1 MKKFPFIKQ
10 QDSMECGAT
19 CLRMICQFYGKV
31 YSAAKAQDLCKAT
44 NRGVSMLS
52 LSEAAEYWGFRTVCA
67 KLSLDK
73 LVSKHPLPCILHWN
87 QEHFV
92 VLYDIKRKRN
102 GKLFFYIADPTK
114 ELIVLDEESFCES
127 WISTSSQGE
136 EKGIA
141 LFLFPTTD
149 FYEKEDEKGK
159 GKQIHKFL
167 WEYVKPYKKYFFHI
181 LLGLLVG
188 SILQMIFPFLTQ
200 LIVDKGIKER
210 NIDFIYL
217 VLLAQL
223 MLTVSR
229 ASVDFVRRWI
239 LLHISVRINIS
250 LLSDFL
256 IKLMRLPMRFFD
268 AKQIGD
274 LLQRIDDHGRV
285 ERFLTAQTLNILFS
299 VFSFVVFAFI
309 LLYYNAVIFFIFLLG
324 SLFYLLWSIFFLH
337 KRRIIDYAMFEYRAK
352 NQSKTLQLLSSIQE
366 IKLQNCER
374 RRRWEWED
382 IQASLFQYRI
392 KSTKLQQT
400 QEAGSIFINEVK
412 NIIIT
417 IVAATSVI
425 NGDLSLGMMLSIQYI
440 IGQLNYPIEQV
451 AQSLYEWQDVQISL
465 ERMKEIR
472 EREDEDKNRK
482 IAPDFSAEIKSDIEI
497 NHLTFQYDGVRSPK
511 VLDDICLTIPEGK
524 ITAVVGASG
533 SGKSTLIKMLL
544 GYYEPVEGTIKIGDY
559 DISLINLKSWR
570 NQCGVVMQDGYIFS
584 ETIARNIAV
593 DDCEINKESL
603 LKASHIANIEEF
615 VERLP
620 LKYNTKI
627 GQDGQ
632 GISQGQKQR
641 ILIARAVY
649 KEPKFIFLDE
659 ATNSLDANNE
669 QVIVNNLESFYKG
682 KTVVIIAHRLSTV
695 KSADQIVVLE
705 NGKII
710 EKGNHLDLVD
720 KKGAYYQLV
729 KNQLDLES

>member
-73 LVSKHPLPCILHWN
+73 LISKRPFPCILHWN

-92 VLYDIKRKRN
+92 VLYDVKQKRN
-102 GKLFFYIADPTK
+102 GRLFFYIADPAK
-114 ELIVLDEESFCES
+114 ELLVLDQDSFCES
-127 WISTSSQGE
+127 WISTTSQGE
-136 EKGIA
+136 EKGIS
-141 LFLFPTTD
+141 LFLFPTSE

-159 GKQIHKFL
+159 GKQMHKFIG
-167 WEYVKPYKKYFFHI
+167 EYIKPYKKFFFHI
-181 LLGLLVG
+181 LLGLIVG

-200 LIVDKGIKER
+200 LIVDKGIKEG
-210 NIDFIYL
+210 NIKFIYL

-223 MLTVSR
+223 MLTFSR
-229 ASVDFVRRWI
+229 TAVDFVRRWI
-239 LLHISVRINIS
+239 LLHISVRVNVS

-256 IKLMRLPMRFFD
+256 IKLMHLPMRFFD

-274 LLQRIDDHGRV
+274 LLLRIDDHGRV

-299 VFSFVVFAFI
+299 AFSFVVFSFI
-309 LLYYNAVIFFIFLLG
+309 LLYYNSVIFFIFLIG
-324 SLFYLLWSIFFLH
+324 SFFYLLWSMFFLH
-337 KRRIIDYAMFEYRAK
+337 KRRVIDYEMFEYRAK

-382 IQASLFQYRI
+382 IQASLFQYNI

-412 NIIIT
+412 NIVIT
-417 IVAATSVI
+417 IVTATSVI
-425 NGDLSLGMMLSIQYI
+425 NGNLSLGMMLSIQYI
-440 IGQLNYPIEQV
+440 IGQLNSPIEQV
-451 AQSLYEWQDVQISL
+451 AQFLYEWQDVQISL

-482 IAPDFSAEIKSDIEI
+482 VIPDFGNGKKSDIEI
-497 NHLTFQYDGVRSPK
+497 NHLTFQYEGVKSPK
-511 VLDDICLTIPEGK
+511 VLDDICLSIPEGK
-524 ITAVVGASG
+524 ITAIVGASG
-533 SGKSTLIKMLL
+533 SGKSSLIKMLL
-544 GYYEPVEGTIKIGDY
+544 GYYEPVEGTIKIGEY
-559 DISLINLKSWR
+559 DISLLNLKSWR

-584 ETIARNIAV
+584 DTIARNIAV
-593 DDCEINKESL
+593 DDHEIDKDYLS
-603 LKASHIANIEEF
+603 KAIHIANI
-615 VERLP
+615 
-620 LKYNTKI
+620 Y
-627 GQDGQ
+627 
-632 GISQGQKQR
+632 
-641 ILIARAVY
+641 
-649 KEPKFIFLDE
+649 
-659 ATNSLDANNE
+659 
-669 QVIVNNLESFYKG
+669 
-682 KTVVIIAHRLSTV
+682 
-695 KSADQIVVLE
+695 
-705 NGKII
+705 
-710 EKGNHLDLVD
+710 
-720 KKGAYYQLV
+720 GA
-729 KNQLDLES
+729 

>member
-102 GKLFFYIADPTK
+102 GKLFFYIADPAK

-309 LLYYNAVIFFIFLLG
+309 LLYYNAVIFFIFLQG

-352 NQSKTLQLLSSIQE
+352 NSNYLVVY
-366 IKLQNCER
+366 R
-374 RRRWEWED
+374 R
-382 IQASLFQYRI
+382 
-392 KSTKLQQT
+392 
-400 QEAGSIFINEVK
+400 
-412 NIIIT
+412 
-417 IVAATSVI
+417 
-425 NGDLSLGMMLSIQYI
+425 
-440 IGQLNYPIEQV
+440 
-451 AQSLYEWQDVQISL
+451 
-465 ERMKEIR
+465 
-472 EREDEDKNRK
+472 
-482 IAPDFSAEIKSDIEI
+482 
-497 NHLTFQYDGVRSPK
+497 
-511 VLDDICLTIPEGK
+511 
-524 ITAVVGASG
+524 
-533 SGKSTLIKMLL
+533 
-544 GYYEPVEGTIKIGDY
+544 
-559 DISLINLKSWR
+559 
-570 NQCGVVMQDGYIFS
+570 
-584 ETIARNIAV
+584 
-593 DDCEINKESL
+593 
-603 LKASHIANIEEF
+603 
-615 VERLP
+615 
-620 LKYNTKI
+620 
-627 GQDGQ
+627 
-632 GISQGQKQR
+632 
-641 ILIARAVY
+641 
-649 KEPKFIFLDE
+649 
-659 ATNSLDANNE
+659 
-669 QVIVNNLESFYKG
+669 
-682 KTVVIIAHRLSTV
+682 
-695 KSADQIVVLE
+695 
-705 NGKII
+705 
-710 EKGNHLDLVD
+710 
-720 KKGAYYQLV
+720 
-729 KNQLDLES
+729 

>member
-1 MKKFPFIKQ
+1 
-10 QDSMECGAT
+10 
-19 CLRMICQFYGKV
+19 
-31 YSAAKAQDLCKAT
+31 
-44 NRGVSMLS
+44 
-52 LSEAAEYWGFRTVCA
+52 
-67 KLSLDK
+67 
-73 LVSKHPLPCILHWN
+73 
-87 QEHFV
+87 
-92 VLYDIKRKRN
+92 
-102 GKLFFYIADPTK
+102 
-114 ELIVLDEESFCES
+114 
-127 WISTSSQGE
+127 
-136 EKGIA
+136 
-141 LFLFPTTD
+141 
-149 FYEKEDEKGK
+149 
-159 GKQIHKFL
+159 
-167 WEYVKPYKKYFFHI
+167 
-181 LLGLLVG
+181 
-188 SILQMIFPFLTQ
+188 
-200 LIVDKGIKER
+200 
-210 NIDFIYL
+210 
-217 VLLAQL
+217 
-223 MLTVSR
+223 
-229 ASVDFVRRWI
+229 
-239 LLHISVRINIS
+239 
-250 LLSDFL
+250 
-256 IKLMRLPMRFFD
+256 
-268 AKQIGD
+268 
-274 LLQRIDDHGRV
+274 
-285 ERFLTAQTLNILFS
+285 
-299 VFSFVVFAFI
+299 
-309 LLYYNAVIFFIFLLG
+309 
-324 SLFYLLWSIFFLH
+324 
-337 KRRIIDYAMFEYRAK
+337 
-352 NQSKTLQLLSSIQE
+352 
-366 IKLQNCER
+366 
-374 RRRWEWED
+374 
-382 IQASLFQYRI
+382 
-392 KSTKLQQT
+392 
-400 QEAGSIFINEVK
+400 
-412 NIIIT
+412 
-417 IVAATSVI
+417 
-425 NGDLSLGMMLSIQYI
+425 MMLSIQYI